1 VEISAM
7 EVEPPN
13 WQPLELRIGERCGEF
28 MWMCRENGV
37 EYYKHITT
45 RRYLMLDG
53 QGQCYAQQDG
63 HLVVADFSEQLSR
76 VTEAYI
82 DRGQI

>member
-1 VEISAM
+1 M

-13 WQPLELRIGERCGEF
+13 WQPLELRIGARCTEF

-37 EYYKHITT
+37 EYYKNITT

-53 QGQCYAQQDG
+53 QGKCYAQRLA
-63 HLVVADFSEQLSR
+63 HIVAADFSEELSR
-76 VTEAYI
+76 VTEAYV
-82 DRGQI
+82 DRDQI

>member
-1 VEISAM
+1 LTM

-13 WQPLELRIGERCGEF
+13 WLPLALRIGARCAEF
-28 MWMCRENGV
+28 MWMCRQDGV
-37 EYYKHITT
+37 EYYKHVAT

-53 QGQCYAQQDG
+53 QGQCYAQRDG
-63 HLVVADFSEQLSR
+63 LLVLADFGEQLSR

-82 DRGQI
+82 DRDQI

>member
-1 VEISAM
+1 M

-13 WQPLELRIGERCGEF
+13 WQPLELRIGARCGEF

-37 EYYKHITT
+37 EYYKHSTT
-45 RRYLMLDG
+45 RRNLMLDG

-63 HLVVADFSEQLSR
+63 HLAAADFGEQFSR

-82 DRGQI
+82 DRDQI